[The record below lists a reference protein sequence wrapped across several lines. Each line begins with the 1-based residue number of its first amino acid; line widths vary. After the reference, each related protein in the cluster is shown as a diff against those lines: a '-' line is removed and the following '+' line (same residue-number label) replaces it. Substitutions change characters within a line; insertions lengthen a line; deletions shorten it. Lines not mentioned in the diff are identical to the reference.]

1 MHHRGPGFESS
12 HRKISLNKN
21 VLFIRFIKEEMR
33 LNLKM
38 STAQRFTNLV
48 CCTQSLPCFV
58 SVLRRWS
65 RPKFY
70 VRIWKIN
77 QQSCFH
83 LVTGCTI
90 FVATNYFGFRSCLV
104 VAFGCFVAVNV
115 KYFERCILTSEIWS
129 QVSSKQCNQILANF
143 RNFGKTIQVFGN
155 LWECILYLAN
165 FWTYFGKSLM
175 LLGKLSLL

>member
-1 MHHRGPGFESS
+1 
-12 HRKISLNKN
+12 
-21 VLFIRFIKEEMR
+21 MR

-129 QVSSKQCNQILANF
+129 QVSSKQCNQIWQIFEILA
-143 RNFGKTIQVFGN
+143 KQ
-155 LWECILYLAN
+155 L
-165 FWTYFGKSLM
+165 KSLAICESVFCIWQTFEPT
-175 LLGKLSLL
+175 LAKVLCYWANYHCCKWPKYYQVTLVVGSLHRNYWWRTCKG